1 MLCLNDNK
9 MLFFN
14 NIICSFVIGF
24 SENCLRKEMQIK
36 QKYDSQLIL
45 HLKKG
50 FIVNLSPLNL
60 TYKNFVWAE
69 FSFSN
74 FKLHSAPIRRWD

>member
-1 MLCLNDNK
+1 MLCLNENK

-14 NIICSFVIGF
+14 SIICSFVIGF

-50 FIVNLSPLNL
+50 FIVNLSPLNH
-60 TYKNFVWAE
+60 TYMNFVWAE